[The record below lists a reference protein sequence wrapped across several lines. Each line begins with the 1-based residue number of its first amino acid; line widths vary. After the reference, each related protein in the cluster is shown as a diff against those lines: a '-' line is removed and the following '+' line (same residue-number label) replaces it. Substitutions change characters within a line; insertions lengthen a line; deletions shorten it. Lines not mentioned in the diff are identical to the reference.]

1 MIRRAGLED
10 VSDVYHL
17 IGILEE
23 QETFD
28 RDAFSEVYAGQ
39 LASERHICLLYEE
52 DGIVKGLL
60 NMRIEAQLHHR
71 RRTAQITELIVAPPY
86 RDRGIGTE
94 LFRTAEKTAE
104 AHDCERIELET
115 SLWRKKAH
123 AFYERMGM
131 VPDHY
136 FFTKNLK

>member
-1 MIRRAGLED
+1 MIRKAGIGD
-10 VSDVYHL
+10 VSDVLHL
-17 IGILEE
+17 IEHLEE

-28 RDAFSEVYAGQ
+28 KDEFYEVFASQ
-39 LASERHICLLYEE
+39 LASDSYTCLVYEE

-60 NMRIEAQLHHR
+60 NLRIEAQLHHR

-86 RDRGIGTE
+86 RNKGIGEE
-94 LFRTAEKTAE
+94 LFRAAEKTAE
-104 AHDCERIELET
+104 AENCERIELET